1 MNRTRHVLT
10 LPGIQHGAPIP
21 LGVRIG
27 NLIWTSAMMGMDP
40 STSTIPDDPDRQV
53 ALAFDN
59 LAALLDAGGSS
70 IGQIAHAT
78 VFLADNEQRERLN
91 RHWTTWYPE
100 EEDRPAR
107 HAIVGPLPQ
116 NVVLQLEVMAVA
128 DRPLSP
134 RTVDDSLL
142 ARVARRSTAT
152 LHEAS
157 GGRGYVSSTILP
169 LRPGMR
175 LCGPAL
181 PVRCAPGDNGWIH
194 RALYAPEA
202 PGSVLVVDVGDGRE
216 FGYWGAVLTE
226 AAMAR
231 GVTGLVI
238 DGGVRD
244 ADEIAALGFPVFSAG
259 VSIRGTVKDPAAAG
273 SVGAPVHVGHSQ
285 IALGDLIVGDGDGL
299 VVIERATAE
308 EVVASA
314 IERDEK
320 EAGYIEQLRRGVTTL
335 DLFSIEPP
343 IGA

>member
-1 MNRTRHVLT
+1 MNATRHVLT

-21 LGVRIG
+21 LGVRMG

-53 ALAFDN
+53 ELAFDN
-59 LAALLDAGGSS
+59 LAALLEAGGSS

-78 VFLADNEQRERLN
+78 VFLADNEHRDRLN
-91 RHWTTWYPE
+91 RHWTAWYPSE
-100 EEDRPAR
+100 DDRPAR
-107 HAIVGPLPQ
+107 HAIVGP
-116 NVVLQLEVMAVA
+116 
-128 DRPLSP
+128 
-134 RTVDDSLL
+134 LL

-231 GVTGLVI
+231 GITGLVI

-273 SVGAPVHVGHSQ
+273 SVGTPVHLGHSQ
-285 IALGDLIVGDGDGL
+285 VALGDLIVGDGDGL
-299 VVIERATAE
+299 VVIERSTAE
-308 EVVASA
+308 AVVASA
-314 IERDEK
+314 VERDDK
-320 EAGYIEQLRRGVTTL
+320 ETGYIEQLRRGVTTL
-335 DLFSIEPP
+335 ELFSIEPP
-343 IGA
+343 IGS